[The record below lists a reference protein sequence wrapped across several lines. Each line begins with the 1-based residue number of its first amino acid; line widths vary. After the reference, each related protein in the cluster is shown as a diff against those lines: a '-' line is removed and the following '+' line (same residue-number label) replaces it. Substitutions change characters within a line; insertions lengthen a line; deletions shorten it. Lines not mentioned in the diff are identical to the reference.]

1 MTMNLCEFFECM
13 APETVVIV
21 ECNGENVFSSKV
33 CNISE
38 DESVAYWIKSK
49 SIVFKDGV
57 MLIPVEHQ
65 DEINKYANE
74 LIGKMIEF
82 EKKLEDPIFLEKMKM
97 EEKIIENLDLRS
109 MLDE

>member
-13 APETVVIV
+13 DPETVVIV
-21 ECNGENVFSSKV
+21 ECNGENIFFSFV
-33 CNISE
+33 CDISE

-74 LIGKMIEF
+74 LIDKMIEF